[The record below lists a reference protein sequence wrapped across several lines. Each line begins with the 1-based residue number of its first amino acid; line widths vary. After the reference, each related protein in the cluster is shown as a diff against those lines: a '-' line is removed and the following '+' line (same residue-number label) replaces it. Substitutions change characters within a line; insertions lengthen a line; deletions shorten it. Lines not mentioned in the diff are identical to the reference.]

1 MQRHY
6 FILIIMVCSVL
17 LTGCNNYEG
26 IENTEEISEL
36 KESEP
41 TTEKSVLDYKWQEMP
56 DLEVPYIPELGYHE
70 SLRIRAILP
79 TDYVCWKDLLV
90 IGNKVYRRKNGI
102 YERTEERPQDWF
114 DIEDDDLDSYKLKQ
128 YENLLIAQDEA
139 NSKIIVYD
147 MDTSRQISEYSLEA
161 FFWRVYKDKIYYR
174 TWDEGIFRMD
184 PLSGESELI
193 YACDGGSDLMIRDNG
208 DMLIMKGDRMVSD
221 EMEFWLLSHDEQ
233 GDLSA
238 KKIWETDEYMET
250 AEFIDRG
257 LFILGEYNYDCG
269 GGFLCLKDNGE
280 VEMVV
285 IEKGSA
291 WARSIITEEGYFLW
305 DSQLLSEE
313 EKQEILFSWDRDQRE
328 KAVTVVDSISYYD
341 FQGNEQG
348 IWRLI
353 DDEMLEAGY
362 RLVHI
367 VYGNGAIFA
376 FYENEELDDLYI
388 SKVQIR
394 GTHAY
399 WEYVDFYAIEEN
411 HEILKYDICAEPRY
425 DWENT
430 LLEGILRPVVEEFEE
445 FREKVL
451 SSEEAGGVIVPL
463 DIHYF
468 PFDFNDDGLE
478 DYLVCITGSG
488 YFGSGGNSVG
498 IYVQEEGGTLKEVL
512 SITDRLHQGDGIHA
526 RFTVLNEKTDG
537 YYAIV
542 LTSNRILRYD
552 SDTGRYEFHEGE

>member
-1 MQRHY
+1 MQRHF

-17 LTGCNNYEG
+17 LTGCNKHVG
-26 IENTEEISEL
+26 IENADDISEL

-79 TDYVCWKDLLV
+79 TDYVCWKDLLM

-114 DIEDDDLDSYKLKQ
+114 DIEDDDLDSYQLKQ
-128 YENLLIAQDEA
+128 YENLLIAQDQA

-147 MDTSRQISEYSLEA
+147 MDTSGQITEFSLESL
-161 FFWRVYKDKIYYR
+161 FWRVYKGKVYYR
-174 TWDEGIFRMD
+174 KMDEGIFRMD
-184 PLSGESELI
+184 PLSGENELI

-208 DMLIMKGDRMVSD
+208 DLMLMKRGSLDPNII
-221 EMEFWLLSHDEQ
+221 EFWLLSCDKQ
-233 GDLSA
+233 GNLSA
-238 KKIWETDEYMET
+238 EKILETDDYDY
-250 AEFIDRG
+250 AAQLEFNHYG
-257 LFILGEYNYDCG
+257 LFIRDKNFDYG
-269 GGFLCLKDNGE
+269 GSYFCLKDNGK
-280 VEMVV
+280 VEAVASA
-285 IEKGSA
+285 KGV
-291 WARSIITEEGYFLW
+291 WAGEIIIDDGYFLW
-305 DSQLLSEE
+305 DSQLLAEE
-313 EKQEILFSWDRDQRE
+313 EKQEILFSRDQCE
-328 KAVTVVDSISYYD
+328 KAATVVDSITYYD

-348 IWRLI
+348 TWRLI
-353 DDEMLEAGY
+353 DDEMLDAGY

-388 SKVQIR
+388 NKVQIK
-394 GTHAY
+394 GTHAF
-399 WEYVDFYAIEEN
+399 WEYVDFYVIEEN
-411 HEILKYDICAEPRY
+411 HEILEYDICGEPRY

-430 LLEGILRPVVEEFEE
+430 LLEGILRPVAEEFEE
-445 FREKVL
+445 FTEKVL

-488 YFGSGGNSVG
+488 YGGSGGNSVG
-498 IYVQEEGGTLKEVL
+498 IYVQEEGGTLKEAL
-512 SITDRLHQGDGIHA
+512 SIADRLHQGDGIHA

-552 SDTGRYEFHEGE
+552 SDTDWYEFHEGE